1 MWRSCDAS
9 VDPRS
14 RHAQNHALRFSSA
27 KSHEHGVRKS
37 GLIQTA
43 LRDALLSQ
51 NAERGGVAATAL
63 EPAQGCFWDYQRH
76 TRV

>member
-14 RHAQNHALRFSSA
+14 RHTQNHAPRKAAA
-27 KSHEHGVRKS
+27 KSHEHGMRES

-63 EPAQGCFWDYQRH
+63 ASAQMS
-76 TRV
+76 